1 MEDNAP
7 IVLSNGTLKDPITGR
22 FLKGSRPTTGIMPG
36 DSNRAREMNQRR
48 QVLAQQKARA
58 KMVEA
63 YTEHTGRP
71 GGQPSDAYGE
81 IAGEFTRSALA
92 NAMDK
97 PRDAVHAAKL
107 ALRLAAM
114 LPEDEKRTVPVVA
127 IQINHIGADVAA
139 LADD

>member
-7 IVLSNGTLKDPITGR
+7 IVLSNGTLKDAKTGR
-22 FLKGSRPTTGIMPG
+22 FLPGIRPSTAISSSEQGAAMARR
-36 DSNRAREMNQRR
+36 RA
-48 QVLAQQKARA
+48 VVSAAKARA

-63 YTEHTGRP
+63 YCEHTGKP
-71 GGQPSDAYGE
+71 GGRPSDAYGE

-114 LPEDEKRTVPVVA
+114 LPEDEKRSVPVVA